1 VLLVSFRLDKERNV
15 HWLRFSILVLAASI
29 LQTNLVEVCAITS
42 AQVKPNLLLILLA
55 FFSIYCNPYD
65 VIITSF
71 IIGLCAD
78 LIGPA
83 IGPQMISFGIIGT
96 LVAEL
101 RQFVV
106 LDRIPQ
112 QMLAIG
118 VAGFLTAALA
128 ALLYPIKE
136 VSLTVHLNGYLL
148 WQPLYSACV
157 GPFLFAGIAFIMGMR
172 RPKPKPRLS

>member
-1 VLLVSFRLDKERNV
+1 LGLDKEEGV
-15 HWLRFSILVLAASI
+15 HWLRFSILVLSASI
-29 LQTNLVEVCAITS
+29 LQTTLVEICAITS
-42 AQVKPNLLLILLA
+42 AQIKPNLLLILLA
-55 FFSIYCNPYD
+55 FFAIYCNPYD

-101 RQFVV
+101 RQLVV
-106 LDRIPQ
+106 LDKIPQ
-112 QMLAIG
+112 QILAIG

-136 VSLTVHLNGYLL
+136 VSLAVHLDGYLL
-148 WQPLYSACV
+148 WQPLYSAFI
-157 GPFLFAGIAFIMGMR
+157 GPFLFSGIAFIMGIR

>member
-1 VLLVSFRLDKERNV
+1 M
-15 HWLRFSILVLAASI
+15 HWLRFTILVLAASI

-42 AQVKPNLLLILLA
+42 AQIKPNLLLILLA
-55 FFSIYCNPYD
+55 FFSIYCNSHD

-78 LIGPA
+78 IIGPA
-83 IGPQMISFGIIGT
+83 IGPQMISYGIIGT

-106 LDRIPQ
+106 LDKIPQ

-118 VAGFLTAALA
+118 MAGLFTAALA
-128 ALLYPIKE
+128 ASLYPIKE
-136 VSLTVHLNGYLL
+136 VSLSVHLDGYLI
-148 WQPLYSACV
+148 WQPLYSAV
-157 GPFLFAGIAFIMGMR
+157 IGPFLFAGIAFVMGIR
-172 RPKPKPRLS
+172 RPKPKAGLS

>member
-1 VLLVSFRLDKERNV
+1 M
-15 HWLRFSILVLAASI
+15 HWLRFAILVLAVSI

-42 AQVKPNLLLILLA
+42 AQIKPNLHLVLLA
-55 FFSIYCNPYD
+55 FFSIYCSPYD
-65 VIITSF
+65 VIVTSF

-78 LIGPA
+78 LVGPTV
-83 IGPQMISFGIIGT
+83 GPQMISFGIIGT

-106 LDRIPQ
+106 LDKIPQ

-128 ALLYPIKE
+128 APLYRIKG
-136 VSLTVHLNGYLL
+136 VSLTVHLDGYLL
-148 WQPLYSACV
+148 WQPLYSAFI
-157 GPFLFAGIAFIMGMR
+157 GPFLFAGIAFIMGVR
-172 RPKPKPRLS
+172 RPKTAPRRS